1 MTAPPSASQPP
12 RSDSAAPSERVLLA
26 RLALDAAL
34 GVPGVVSADAG
45 RSGTRVTVDGEE
57 RLPGVLAT
65 ALADGG
71 YAVELYLVSEVVPLH
86 PLAERIRDRVERA
99 AASAG
104 LAAALRN
111 VDVAIEDVVT
121 PGETGIR

>member
-1 MTAPPSASQPP
+1 MTAPPSGSQPP
-12 RSDSAAPSERVLLA
+12 RPDSAAPSERVLLA

-34 GVPGVVSADAG
+34 GVPGVVSGDPG
-45 RSGTRVTVDGEE
+45 RSGTRVTADREE

-71 YAVELYLVSEVVPLH
+71 YAVELYLVTEAVPLH
-86 PLAERIRDRVERA
+86 PLADRIRERVEGA
-99 AASAG
+99 VASAG
-104 LAAALRN
+104 LAAALRY

-121 PGETGIR
+121 PVETGIR